1 MHICFLDI
9 DGTLVSTGGAGQ
21 AAFAVT
27 LAKDFGI
34 TNVTTSG
41 VAFAGR
47 SDRAI
52 ALDLFALYGIEPTPD
67 VWIKFHTGYI
77 NRLEEVLPEYK
88 GRVLPG
94 VVPLLEQLAARG
106 DVAIGLLT
114 GNVREAARRKLTHY
128 ELWDW
133 FPFGGFGDEHTD
145 RCDIAAAAL
154 AAGRAYLN
162 GSGSAKHGQLVV
174 IGDTLNDIR
183 CGRSIGARC
192 VAVPT
197 GQTSVDTLR
206 GGQPDAL
213 VETLEDS
220 AAVMALFDE

>member
-21 AAFAVT
+21 AAFVVT
-27 LAKDFGI
+27 LDKDFGI
-34 TNVTTSG
+34 REAKSSG
-41 VAFAGR
+41 VSFAGR

-52 ALDLFALYGIEPTPD
+52 AMDLFALYGIDPT
-67 VWIKFHTGYI
+67 VETWQRFRAAYVG
-77 NRLEEVLPEYK
+77 RLAEVLPEYK

-94 VVPLLEQLAARG
+94 VIPLLGALSARG
-106 DVAIGLLT
+106 DTALGLLT
-114 GNVREAARRKLTHY
+114 GNVHQAAEHKLRHY

-133 FPFGGFGDEHTD
+133 FRFGGYGDEHTD

-154 AAGRAYLN
+154 TAGQKHLN
-162 GSGSAKHGQLVV
+162 GTTHRELVV
-174 IGDTLNDIR
+174 IGDTPNDVR

-197 GQTSVDTLR
+197 GNTSIDVLR
-206 GGQPDAL
+206 AAEPDVL
-213 VETLEDS
+213 VETLEDIEPI
-220 AAVMALFDE
+220 LKLLGDD